1 METRR
6 LPAPYRTRCTNLW
19 RMRKNLQETDRGKG
33 FHTGTH
39 SDLWCMPALHDKS
52 IRHQSPWNGRKRKT
66 VFPCATKST
75 SRKGQQ
81 RGQVWS
87 LLRFSQQT
95 HKRHTCSRAL
105 SNLWQNGWMLVRV
118 GNSTIPVSLLRK
130 CRHPSYS
137 VLVVDILFL
146 LKTRTECSTSSQPLP
161 FQDIS
166 VIIARWADT
175 SKRDFSTNWFMGS
188 VRHKFF
194 IFIIRLGRRHH
205 PPKNCTFP
213 NSLRFCRITH
223 YRTEEKKKTTNPF
236 LLVQFPMKCFQS
248 SRNSQN
254 VHCGRFA
261 CDIR

>member
-1 METRR
+1 
-6 LPAPYRTRCTNLW
+6 
-19 RMRKNLQETDRGKG
+19 
-33 FHTGTH
+33 
-39 SDLWCMPALHDKS
+39 
-52 IRHQSPWNGRKRKT
+52 
-66 VFPCATKST
+66 
-75 SRKGQQ
+75 
-81 RGQVWS
+81 VWS

-95 HKRHTCSRAL
+95 HKRHSCSRAL

-146 LKTRTECSTSSQPLP
+146 LKTRTERSTSSQPLP

-166 VIIARWADT
+166 VVTARWADT
-175 SKRDFSTNWFMGS
+175 SKRDFSSNWFMGS

-194 IFIIRLGRRHH
+194 ISIIRLGRLHH

-213 NSLRFCRITH
+213 NSLIFCMITH
-223 YRTEEKKKTTNPF
+223 DRTSALEEQKKTTNPF
-236 LLVQFPMKCFQS
+236 LLVQFLMECFQS